1 MGDET
6 REPFEVD
13 RAVLI
18 TAGLAVANDRVVEA
32 LVKVLQAKGILTA
45 EELAAQ
51 LEEPEF
57 LAETS
62 GQSAAFYKGIKKA

>member
-57 LAETS
+57 LAETR

>member
-62 GQSAAFYKGIKKA
+62 GQSAAFYMCIKKA